1 MATKVRPR
9 YPKPA
14 WLKVRAP
21 TGDRFTGLKRLM
33 RTQSLH
39 TVCEEARCP
48 NIGECWN
55 DGHATFMILGD
66 TCTRACGFCAVTSG
80 RPDAIDPLEPLRL
93 AAAVERMELDYCV
106 ITSVNRDD
114 APDGGAGVF
123 AGCIRAVRRVR
134 PSCQVEVLIPD
145 FMGNWDALAT
155 VMEAR
160 PVVLNHN
167 TETVPRLYAR
177 VRPKA
182 RYERTLE
189 LIRRAADLAPDVA
202 TKSGVMVGLGET
214 RRRAASDAGG
224 PCGAPLRAAH
234 RGAIPP
240 ADAQAL
246 AGRAFLSPRRVR
258 GNRRGGPS
266 ARVRPRGVGASGAQ
280 LVPRRTASPGRLTEP
295 RTRGMNNRARRGTL
309 VPPEAPRCGRA
320 AV

>member
-1 MATKVRPR
+1 MATEVRPR

-21 TGDRFTGLKRLM
+21 TGDRYTGLKRLM
-33 RTQSLH
+33 RTQALH

-80 RPDAIDPLEPLRL
+80 RPDALDPLEPLRL
-93 AAAVERMELDYCV
+93 AAAVERMGLDYCV

-114 APDGGAGVF
+114 VPDGGAGVF
-123 AGCIRAVRRVR
+123 ADCIQSVRRVR

-155 VMEAR
+155 VMAAR

-167 TETVPRLYAR
+167 TETVPRLYGR

-214 RRRAASDAGG
+214 RDE
-224 PCGAPLRAAH
+224 LRATL
-234 RGAIPP
+234 
-240 ADAQAL
+240 ADLVANRCELLTVGQYLQPTRKHLPVERFYHPDEFVEIAEEARALGFVHVESGPLVRSSYHAGRQAL
-246 AGRAFLSPRRVR
+246 A
-258 GNRRGGPS
+258 
-266 ARVRPRGVGASGAQ
+266 AS
-280 LVPRRTASPGRLTEP
+280 
-295 RTRGMNNRARRGTL
+295 MNRARLG
-309 VPPEAPRCGRA
+309 
-320 AV
+320 